1 MSHSTSN
8 YTAANKLMIGVLY
21 VLPYVYNICL
31 PPSSNVSL
39 VLGYDLYSTLRVLN
53 VYCIVHR
60 NLVLQYIVRQ
70 FFSVSIAGLGCHSI
84 SWNHSTARLF
94 HNKEFS
100 LDKKEYYRI
109 NCFQRKKLNREWE

>member
-39 VLGYDLYSTLRVLN
+39 VLGYDLCSTLRVLN
-53 VYCIVHR
+53 VYCTSQLSLTVHCKA
-60 NLVLQYIVRQ
+60 V
-70 FFSVSIAGLGCHSI
+70 F
-84 SWNHSTARLF
+84 
-94 HNKEFS
+94 FS
-100 LDKKEYYRI
+100 LDSWAWMSFNQLESFD
-109 NCFQRKKLNREWE
+109 CQAFP